1 MEKITSTKNSK
12 VKQWKKLHSSKGRKE
27 SGQYM
32 LEGEHLYIEAKKSS
46 MPPQE
51 IIVTETF
58 LDKYDTLEQNTGTEH
73 LYVVTEEIM
82 KQISQT
88 QTSQGIICILKM
100 IENQLFHDFKGKLVL
115 LDGVQD
121 PGNAGTIVRTA
132 DAAGFSGVVFGTG
145 SVDPYNDKVVRSM
158 QGSHFHIPIYRENL
172 NNIISICNKKE
183 VPIYGTALDKRAS
196 DFRNVPTSESMAL
209 ILGNE
214 GNGIS
219 KDILD
224 QTSQNLYIP
233 ILGKAESLNVA
244 VAAGI
249 LIYHFM
255 G

>member
-46 MPPQE
+46 MPLQE
-51 IIVTETF
+51 IIVTESF

-183 VPIYGTALDKRAS
+183 VPVYGTALDKRAS